1 MGLSRVS
8 WTALLYPRHWSYFW
22 GEGGSRLAEVTGKG
36 QDQLSSA
43 QITGASSS
51 VAPVVTQATDIKHRP
66 CYGRAMDPDMDL
78 GSSLGLAVSIAV
90 QGTQISMSPL
100 VAWPTDFNMASG
112 VGSDHRYL
120 YALQW

>member
-1 MGLSRVS
+1 
-8 WTALLYPRHWSYFW
+8 
-22 GEGGSRLAEVTGKG
+22 
-36 QDQLSSA
+36 
-43 QITGASSS
+43 
-51 VAPVVTQATDIKHRP
+51 
-66 CYGRAMDPDMDL
+66 MDADMDL
-78 GSSLGLAVSIAV
+78 GCSLGLAVSIAV